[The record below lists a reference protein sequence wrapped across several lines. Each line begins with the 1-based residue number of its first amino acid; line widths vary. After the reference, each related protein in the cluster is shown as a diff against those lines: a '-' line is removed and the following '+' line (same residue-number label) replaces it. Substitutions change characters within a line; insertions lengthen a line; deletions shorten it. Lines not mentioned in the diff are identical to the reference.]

1 MENIE
6 KAMQKVEEE
15 IKKMKEMERKDEEQ
29 ERKQEEKK
37 EKKSQD
43 NDMEE
48 KRWEEWNR
56 EIRKKNIIITG
67 INIKEEIKKEMVE
80 EWLKKELGIEIR
92 LIKIWIIKGR
102 RELVEAQCSS
112 REEKEKIMENKNRLK
127 GTKIYIDHDLTFK
140 ERRNREI
147 VWKKAREYKDEGMT
161 ENKEDKLEY
170 IKRFDIIGLVET
182 WIIKEKEEW
191 IKEKLKDFDIEC
203 VEARKDNKKGR
214 AKGGIIL
221 GIRRGLMDAQ
231 RRLRATEE
239 VIAVEVKKKEKTYR
253 IIVTYMNEKKKENW
267 KEIKKVLEDNER
279 TITIIG
285 GDFNAR
291 IGEEEGWLEEEETF
305 NLRSEMEKER
315 NRKSRDKT
323 VNKEGE
329 KMLEEVR
336 NNGLYITNGNMNGD
350 EEGEFTYI
358 GPRGMTT
365 IDYLLTNISGKEIIQ
380 HMKIGDKIES
390 DHMRIEVTWKEK
402 TEERR
407 KEIRKE
413 ITDWTQE
420 GIRKYQENLK
430 EEEIVRAKNWKELKE
445 IIRKAIPKKT
455 IEEKV
460 RKERWYDKECR
471 QKKREL
477 KNLLKL
483 CKKEGKGQKRFYE
496 ARKEYKKLLKEKLE
510 KEGEKIIEEMR
521 RDKTEKKFW
530 EIVNQNRNGR
540 EGIDENIRREDWIKH
555 FTKQL
560 GGTEI
565 DIGEEGE
572 RTEEVTNEEL
582 EKGGSR
588 GADCKITEEI
598 TEEEIEV
605 TIRKLKKKKAVGPD
619 GIGNEAWIYGIEKL
633 RGKMKEILNKMWNG
647 GKLTKEWKEE
657 EKKGLSETQL
667 GFRKERGTIDAVYI
681 LKNAINESIRREKGK
696 LCVLFADMKGAFDR
710 LKREEIWNMLE
721 KIGIEE
727 NITERIRD
735 IYTGTKSTI
744 KIKEKRVRSME
755 LKKGVRQG
763 CPLSPTLFNVSLAD
777 LEEEMKKVQEGGVV
791 LGRKKIYSL
800 SYADDVAL
808 MSTTPEGLKEMI
820 ERLGKY
826 LEKKGLE
833 LNTEKSKIM
842 VFRKGQGRR
851 TRLEFKWKEEVIEE
865 VKEFTYLGYIMKGN
879 SSDEGQIKKL
889 EGKAKSV
896 VGRIWSIG
904 ERKFKEDW
912 DKRMRLFDALIESVM
927 MYGAEIW
934 GWKERKELER
944 IQRKYIKW
952 VLKLDKNTP
961 DYIVMK
967 ETNRDDLIIKIG
979 KRALKYEEKLEKQ
992 ERNTILGECWKIQE
1006 RRREEK
1012 SQGDKREFLKKRGW
1026 SIEKYWEN
1034 KGRKESVWQR
1044 LEEKGREIQ
1053 TNYKEERIKDSR
1065 YAEEIKYSWK
1075 NTEGDT
1081 WREAKD

>member
-15 IKKMKEMERKDEEQ
+15 IKKMKEVKRKDEEQ

-43 NDMEE
+43 KDMEK

-67 INIKEEIKKEMVE
+67 INIKEEIRKEMVE
-80 EWLKKELGIEIR
+80 EWLKKELGIETR

-102 RELVEAQCSS
+102 RGLVGAQCSS

-127 GTKIYIDHDLTFK
+127 GIKIYIDHDLTFK

-147 VWKKAREYKDEGMT
+147 VWKKAREYKDEGLT

-191 IKEKLKDFDIEC
+191 FKEKLKDFDIEC

-214 AKGGIIL
+214 AKEGIIL

-315 NRKSRDKT
+315 NRKSRDEI

-329 KMLEEVR
+329 KMLEEIR
-336 NNGLYITNGNMNGD
+336 NNGLYIANGNMNGD

-380 HMKIGDKIES
+380 RMKIGEKIES
-390 DHMRIEVTWKEK
+390 DHMPIEVTWKKK

-407 KEIRKE
+407 MEIRKE

-455 IEEKV
+455 IEE
-460 RKERWYDKECR
+460 
-471 QKKREL
+471 
-477 KNLLKL
+477 KL

-530 EIVNQNRNGR
+530 EIVNQNRKRR

-560 GGTEI
+560 GGTER

-572 RTEEVTNEEL
+572 RTEEMTNEEL

-588 GADCKITEEI
+588 GADCRITEEI

-619 GIGNEAWIYGIEKL
+619 GIGNEAWIYGIEKI

-647 GKLTKEWKEE
+647 GKLTKEWKE
-657 EKKGLSETQL
+657 
-667 GFRKERGTIDAVYI
+667 
-681 LKNAINESIRREKGK
+681 
-696 LCVLFADMKGAFDR
+696 DMKGAFDR

-721 KIGIEE
+721 KIGIGE

-744 KIKEKRVRSME
+744 KIKEKRVGSME

-763 CPLSPTLFNVSLAD
+763 CLLSPTLFNVSLAD

-879 SSDEGQIKKL
+879 NSDEGQIKKL
-889 EGKAKSV
+889 E
-896 VGRIWSIG
+896 
-904 ERKFKEDW
+904 
-912 DKRMRLFDALIESVM
+912 
-927 MYGAEIW
+927 
-934 GWKERKELER
+934 
-944 IQRKYIKW
+944 
-952 VLKLDKNTP
+952 
-961 DYIVMK
+961 
-967 ETNRDDLIIKIG
+967 G

-1012 SQGDKREFLKKRGW
+1012 SQEDKREFLKKRGW

-1053 TNYKEERIKDSR
+1053 TNY
-1065 YAEEIKYSWK
+1065 
-1075 NTEGDT
+1075 
-1081 WREAKD
+1081 